1 MHGGSQQ
8 SVTQVLGDTM
18 LLSGFLV
25 HQPHM
30 MCSDVHAKKK
40 NPHSRT
46 EINE

>member
-18 LLSGFLV
+18 LSSGFLV
-25 HQPHM
+25 HQSHM

-40 NPHSRT
+40 KSTLKN
-46 EINE
+46 